1 VILSRNYRVEEAAIL
16 WYFALDI
23 GNRLFS
29 VFWLVH
35 GRILRINKTEYIK
48 VLSSSHC
55 YSFRFLFAMSMNSYQ
70 ILQVV
75 QGFVVDLYVPRI
87 CTFHMVMS

>member
-29 VFWLVH
+29 VFSA
-35 GRILRINKTEYIK
+35 G
-48 VLSSSHC
+48 
-55 YSFRFLFAMSMNSYQ
+55 
-70 ILQVV
+70 
-75 QGFVVDLYVPRI
+75 PRKN
-87 CTFHMVMS
+87 TAN

>member
-1 VILSRNYRVEEAAIL
+1 MILSRNYRVEEAAIL

-35 GRILRINKTEYIK
+35 GRILQLIRLNILKCFHLATLHFSCLIA
-48 VLSSSHC
+48 VLMPFC
-55 YSFRFLFAMSMNSYQ
+55 T
-70 ILQVV
+70 
-75 QGFVVDLYVPRI
+75 PRPA
-87 CTFHMVMS
+87 S